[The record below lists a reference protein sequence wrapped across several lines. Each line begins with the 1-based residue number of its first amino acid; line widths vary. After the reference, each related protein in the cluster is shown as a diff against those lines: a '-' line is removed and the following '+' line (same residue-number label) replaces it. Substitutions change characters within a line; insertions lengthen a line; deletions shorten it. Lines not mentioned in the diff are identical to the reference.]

1 MTTFEATVIVG
12 EDRKLLVQLPEA
24 VKPGRCRIVVIV
36 EEEAGGAPEQP
47 LQFSAYPVG
56 PVSDDFPV
64 IDVGPWPEGVLL
76 RREDMYGD
84 DGR

>member
-36 EEEAGGAPEQP
+36 AEESSGNPEQP
-47 LQFSAYPVG
+47 LRFSAYPIG
-56 PVSDDFPV
+56 LVSDDFPV
-64 IDVGPWPEGVLL
+64 RDVGPWPEGLSL